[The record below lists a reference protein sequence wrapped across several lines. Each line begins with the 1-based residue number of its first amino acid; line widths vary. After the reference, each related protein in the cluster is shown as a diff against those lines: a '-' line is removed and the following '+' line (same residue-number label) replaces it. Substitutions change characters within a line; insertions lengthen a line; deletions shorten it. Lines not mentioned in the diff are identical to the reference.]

1 MCNITSKEIT
11 MYGFPPLQTV
21 NTFATAAFVV
31 INYNYTIITC
41 WIPFA
46 MTWIIF
52 SVINA
57 ALLLPFHWRKQ
68 KRNEFQNFQ
77 TFSQPWPFCCL
88 VSRNYNF
95 LQSLWHQAAT
105 RQDELSL
112 ADILGVEMKSALSCH
127 NWSFHCDPARL
138 QGLIDSCCRTADSL
152 ARGLFFI

>member
-1 MCNITSKEIT
+1 MPHFF
-11 MYGFPPLQTV
+11 Y
-21 NTFATAAFVV
+21 
-31 INYNYTIITC
+31 
-41 WIPFA
+41 
-46 MTWIIF
+46 
-52 SVINA
+52 
-57 ALLLPFHWRKQ
+57 LPFHWRKQ

-152 ARGLFFI
+152 ARGLFFIWRTSRWLHVFLICPSLEGTVKGRFSELRSTWCIKVVFHTYSLVFGI